1 MAIDSLNITFSCGD
15 EKKVIK
21 TVQQDK
27 MNKINKIKRPV
38 NEKQKNFKKNV

>member
-15 EKKVIK
+15 EKKAVK

-27 MNKINKIKRPV
+27 INKINKIKHPV
-38 NEKQKNFKKNV
+38 NEKQKKFKRHV